1 MSIELSDNY
10 LNERLVSIATI
21 SAIGLTLAAITL
33 GGCVTA
39 GWLLDKSLLK
49 HMFLDGT
56 VVWSSVGVSTIMYSI
71 ALALT
76 LVVSHEEL
84 SRKVEITLK
93 VIATALGL
101 IILTGA
107 MLTAVE
113 TLGSLDLSLNHI
125 WYRASEDSSGL
136 SFPGPMTPDVSFAF
150 IALSISLFIQN
161 WLPRSRVEIAQWLSA
176 LALLVTSLPL
186 IGALSGAESLCTFFG
201 CLRMSPGISILFMLM
216 CGASFLTQAKTG
228 LAGFLCSNTA
238 SGLVARRAI
247 LLVVFLPLLFALR
260 FAIVHYKI
268 VDIAL
273 GWAVFGLGALV
284 LTIALVVTGVRSA
297 EELMASA
304 IKIDPVQ
311 LYDQSGLVSASM
323 NANTGLSINLQ
334 GLPSAS
340 IFTRQPPPLPGDS
353 ATGGVGAGAAGGA
366 AGGAAMAAA
375 LIGSSAAMAPPA
387 ADRIRKVCLA
397 CELEFSPENEVCP
410 SCESVLTKMINK
422 SLVGQVFAD
431 KYEVTWQLGDGGMA
445 SVYLAKHLY
454 INQEVAIKVLHA
466 ALSGNIVDIKRF
478 QQEGKALGTLNHPNI
493 VAVRDFGFTAGGEA
507 FLAMEYVKGTSL
519 SDIIEK
525 RKMLNVQETAQIVLQ
540 VCEALLHAHGEGI
553 VHRDLKPSNIM
564 CSPRAGGGYD
574 VKVVDFGL
582 AKITGRDELDAI
594 KLTQTGDCQG
604 SPPYMSPE
612 QCTAKPVDFRTDI
625 YALGCILYECMS
637 GKAPFVATSIYETLT
652 MHVNNPPP
660 NFPEWLVVPPAYAT
674 MVMQALQK
682 NPNKRQQSVDELRQV
697 LLGLV

>member
-1 MSIELSDNY
+1 
-10 LNERLVSIATI
+10 
-21 SAIGLTLAAITL
+21 
-33 GGCVTA
+33 
-39 GWLLDKSLLK
+39 
-49 HMFLDGT
+49 
-56 VVWSSVGVSTIMYSI
+56 
-71 ALALT
+71 
-76 LVVSHEEL
+76 
-84 SRKVEITLK
+84 
-93 VIATALGL
+93 
-101 IILTGA
+101 
-107 MLTAVE
+107 
-113 TLGSLDLSLNHI
+113 
-125 WYRASEDSSGL
+125 
-136 SFPGPMTPDVSFAF
+136 
-150 IALSISLFIQN
+150 
-161 WLPRSRVEIAQWLSA
+161 
-176 LALLVTSLPL
+176 
-186 IGALSGAESLCTFFG
+186 
-201 CLRMSPGISILFMLM
+201 MSPGISILFMLL
-216 CGASFLTQAKTG
+216 CGTSFLMRSDLG

-247 LLVVFLPLLFALR
+247 LLVVFLPVLFGLR
-260 FAIVHYKI
+260 FVLVHYKI
-268 VDIAL
+268 VDNAL

-284 LTIALVVTGVRSA
+284 LTIALVVTGVKSA

-304 IKIDPVQ
+304 IRINPVE

-323 NANTGLSINLQ
+323 NANAGMSINLQ

-340 IFTRQPPPLPGDS
+340 IFTRQPPALAGS
-353 ATGGVGAGAAGGA
+353 ASAVSGVAGVAGLGIS
-366 AGGAAMAAA
+366 GV
-375 LIGSSAAMAPPA
+375 SAPPA
-387 ADRIRKVCLA
+387 SERIKKVCLA
-397 CELEFSPENEVCP
+397 CELEFSADNEVCP

-422 SLVGQVFAD
+422 SLVGQIFAD

-445 SVYLAKHLY
+445 SVYLAKHMY

-466 ALSGNIVDIKRF
+466 ALSGNLVDIKRF
-478 QQEGKALGTLNHPNI
+478 QQEGKALGSLNHPNI
-493 VAVRDFGFTAGGEA
+493 VAVRDFGFTTGGEA

-525 RKMLNVQETAQIVLQ
+525 RKLLNVQETAQIVLQ
-540 VCEALLHAHGEGI
+540 VCEALIHAHEAGI

-564 CSPRAGGGYD
+564 CSPREGGGYE

-625 YALGCILYECMS
+625 YALGCILYECLA
-637 GKAPFVATSIYETLT
+637 GKAPFIATSIYETLT

-660 NFPEWLVVPPAYAT
+660 NFPDWLVVPPTYRD

-697 LLGLV
+697 LLKLV